1 MRIETYKRNEALL
14 LSKRND
20 FPKVI
25 NLLNFIFTCRVTA
38 GNF

>member
-20 FPKVI
+20 FLNVIKNLKVCFS
-25 NLLNFIFTCRVTA
+25 LAEWL
-38 GNF
+38 

>member
-20 FPKVI
+20 FLLII
-25 NLLNFIFTCRVTA
+25 NFPLFGFNLPSAFW
-38 GNF
+38 